1 MCDNDYVWNSTSYEC
16 INICNLNPN
25 LPSCTIDFSLVKG
38 AIPSLIYPL
47 NLNAG
52 DSIKG
57 TCSWT
62 VSADLDV
69 YFYPSGTDLLVRS
82 GYLRR

>member
-1 MCDNDYVWNSTSYEC
+1 MAKIGKNKLIFFYFLALLIILGSSTLIPYQ
-16 INICNLNPN
+16 
-25 LPSCTIDFSLVKG
+25 LVSG
-38 AIPSLIYPL
+38 YIPSLIYPL

-52 DSIKG
+52 DSIIG

-62 VSADLDV
+62 VDADLDV

-82 GYLRR
+82 GYLTR